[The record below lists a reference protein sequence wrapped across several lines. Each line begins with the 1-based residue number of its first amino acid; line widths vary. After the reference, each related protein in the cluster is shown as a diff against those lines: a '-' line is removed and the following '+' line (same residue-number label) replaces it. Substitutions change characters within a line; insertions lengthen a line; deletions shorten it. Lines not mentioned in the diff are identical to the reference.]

1 MIEKNHAINSDVP
14 NLISTIIHEYDH
26 YSSKITDSEYR
37 EFRDLADKRIGN
49 LFYHMY
55 KESTGVLHNGVIKFK
70 SIDIMKLKTLNYIIE
85 YSKVLGA
92 HIAKFGELVYLLNIE
107 DGIIQKIGVL
117 SVSDNGEEFYVN
129 INKQGTMERL
139 RN

>member
-1 MIEKNHAINSDVP
+1 
-14 NLISTIIHEYDH
+14 
-26 YSSKITDSEYR
+26 
-37 EFRDLADKRIGN
+37 
-49 LFYHMY
+49 MY
-55 KESTGVLHNGVIKFK
+55 KESIGVLHNGIIKFK
-70 SIDIMKLKTLNYIIE
+70 SIDIMKLKTLNYVIE

-92 HIAKFGELVYLLNIE
+92 HIAKFGELVYLLNIGDE
-107 DGIIQKIGVL
+107 IIQKNGVL

>member
-1 MIEKNHAINSDVP
+1 VP

-55 KESTGVLHNGVIKFK
+55 KESIGVLHNGTIKFK
-70 SIDIMKLKTLNYIIE
+70 SIDIMKLKTLNYVIE
-85 YSKVLGA
+85 YSKALGA
-92 HIAKFGELVYLLNIE
+92 HIAKFGELVYLLNIGDE
-107 DGIIQKIGVL
+107 IIQKNGVL